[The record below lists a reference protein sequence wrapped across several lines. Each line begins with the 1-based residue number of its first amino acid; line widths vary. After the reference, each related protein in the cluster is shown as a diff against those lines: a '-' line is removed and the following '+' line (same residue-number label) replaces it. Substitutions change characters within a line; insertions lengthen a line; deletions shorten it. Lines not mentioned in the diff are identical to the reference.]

1 MPSVCGEGENMKVL
15 EDVPPTA
22 TQFLPFSGLGGH
34 PTRRGGRGHT
44 ETARQLPHRKM
55 EVAIL

>member
-1 MPSVCGEGENMKVL
+1 MKVL
-15 EDVPPTA
+15 EDVPPIA